1 MSDVSFSTAVTTIV
15 VAVAKLLILGNSLLT
30 AFSLALRVVL
40 VAKLVIS
47 GTWSSISLMLAYR
60 YILDI
65 FF

>member
-1 MSDVSFSTAVTTIV
+1 MSDISFSTAVTTIV
-15 VAVAKLLILGNSLLT
+15 AAVAKLLILGNSLLT

>member
-1 MSDVSFSTAVTTIV
+1 MSDISFSTAVTTIV
-15 VAVAKLLILGNSLLT
+15 VAVAKLLILGNSLLI